1 MIVEMFRKSRMIGS
15 SAFFSWAAQTHCR
28 ARSRL
33 LSSDDVLAGGLGF
46 FEIRMLGKIEPVAL
60 DIGRDRSGDEMIDR
74 QTGFHAMT
82 NFSGRY
88 IDPAGPR
95 QA

>member
-1 MIVEMFRKSRMIGS
+1 M
-15 SAFFSWAAQTHCR
+15 
-28 ARSRL
+28 
-33 LSSDDVLAGGLGF
+33 
-46 FEIRMLGKIEPVAL
+46 RMLREIEPVAL

-74 QTGFHAMT
+74 QTGFHAIT

-88 IDPAGPR
+88 IDSAGLR

>member
-1 MIVEMFRKSRMIGS
+1 M
-15 SAFFSWAAQTHCR
+15 
-28 ARSRL
+28 
-33 LSSDDVLAGGLGF
+33 
-46 FEIRMLGKIEPVAL
+46 AL
-60 DIGRDRSGDEMIDR
+60 DIRRNRRGDEVIDR

-88 IDPAGPR
+88 IDPTRPR

>member
-1 MIVEMFRKSRMIGS
+1 MRILRKI
-15 SAFFSWAAQTHCR
+15 
-28 ARSRL
+28 
-33 LSSDDVLAGGLGF
+33 
-46 FEIRMLGKIEPVAL
+46 KPVAL

-88 IDPAGPR
+88 IDLAGLR